1 MLPALSV
8 RPRCTF
14 RLSSI
19 AASVVSWHPRC
30 SRGLAMAFDV

>member
-1 MLPALSV
+1 V
-8 RPRCTF
+8 RPRCSF

-19 AASVVSWHPRC
+19 AASVVSWHPRS

>member
-1 MLPALSV
+1 LSV

-19 AASVVSWHPRC
+19 AASVVSWHPRR